1 MLRLRQVDK
10 FLARPH
16 RVLGDGELLVQRQQ
30 REVGGGDAGDQPGHH
45 ILLGICGREQPRT
58 RGLGS
63 APVLAPEIE
72 FIGEAPIRR
81 KHVADRRH
89 AGDALVHR
97 SARALRVGRNRNLRQ
112 LLQTR
117 RAENGARLLDA
128 CRGNAHVEV
137 VVECLADQ
145 RLQGWVLVNLPP
157 SLIGEGLGRGGR
169 LEAEGSRDLRLGPVV
184 IGSERACHHQQ
195 GGDGGNDAAQ
205 VAPHDCTGD
214 VARLPSRRSCRLC
227 TNT

>member
-1 MLRLRQVDK
+1 
-10 FLARPH
+10 
-16 RVLGDGELLVQRQQ
+16 
-30 REVGGGDAGDQPGHH
+30 
-45 ILLGICGREQPRT
+45 
-58 RGLGS
+58 
-63 APVLAPEIE
+63 
-72 FIGEAPIRR
+72 
-81 KHVADRRH
+81 
-89 AGDALVHR
+89 
-97 SARALRVGRNRNLRQ
+97 NRNLRQ

-184 IGSERACHHQQ
+184 SGRRRAPSIAAST
-195 GGDGGNDAAQ
+195 GGRPRSYASLANSTMRMAFFAARPISITRPIC
-205 VAPHDCTGD
+205 A
-214 VARLPSRRSCRLC
+214 
-227 TNT
+227 